1 MEHPQQVMVIDQDPS
16 VRTTIEGMLKQ
27 LSMVVI
33 ADSGYGV
40 EASSLAEETKPGI
53 VLASVEHPTDRA
65 IQTIRSAS
73 EISPQAKII
82 VYSGVQDLEVM
93 RQVMQIGVKDFLP
106 TPLMPADLA
115 AAIGGEPT
123 DEAPQ
128 TMSGRTP
135 LATDT
140 SQAAGIVLTVFGAKG
155 GIGKS
160 TIATNIAAAIAQET
174 DLSVLI
180 MDLDTRFGDIAIMM
194 DIEPRFTVSDLA
206 ASIDVLD
213 RETFRSALM
222 EHESGVSVLS
232 APEHPSEWRNITADQ
247 MTELIQFGARLFDYV
262 ILDTPGTL
270 NDIVA
275 TAIEVAQKVIV
286 VSSLDM
292 ASIKD
297 TAYMLDLLEAEGI
310 ASDRLLL
317 TINRVNR
324 ADTIRTADVHR
335 VVHHEVYYE
344 VAYDEQILR
353 ASQVGQPVV
362 LAKPKSRPSKQFREL
377 AAIITGRVNGQR
389 SERAPRGESG
399 ARTRGL
405 RGFFALGRS
414 A

>member
-1 MEHPQQVMVIDQDPS
+1 MAQQVMVIDQEPAM
-16 VRTTIEGMLKQ
+16 RRTIEAMLRDA
-27 LSMVVI
+27 SITVV

-40 EASSLAEETKPGI
+40 EASSLAEETKPDV
-53 VLASVEHPTDRA
+53 VLASVEQPTDRA
-65 IQTIRSAS
+65 LRTIRSVS
-73 EISPQAKII
+73 EIVPNAKIV
-82 VYSGVQDLEVM
+82 VYSGEQDLEVM
-93 RQVMQIGVKDFLP
+93 RQVMQIGVQDFLP
-106 TPLMPADLA
+106 TPLSAEDVI
-115 AAIGGEPT
+115 AAIGVSAPAPAAEP
-123 DEAPQ
+123 AAR
-128 TMSGRTP
+128 GR
-135 LATDT
+135 ATAADT

-160 TIATNIAAAIAQET
+160 TTATNIATAIAQET

-222 EHESGVSVLS
+222 EHDSGVSVLS
-232 APEHPSEWRNITADQ
+232 APEHPSEWRNITAQQ
-247 MTELIQFGARLFDYV
+247 MTELVQFGARLFDYV

-275 TAIEVAQKVIV
+275 TAIEVAHKVLVI
-286 VSSLDM
+286 SSLDM

-310 ASDRLLL
+310 PSDRLLL
-317 TINRVNR
+317 TINQVNR
-324 ADTIRTADVHR
+324 ANTIKTADVHR
-335 VVHHEVYYE
+335 VVHHDVYFE
-344 VAYDEQILR
+344 IDYDEQILR

-362 LAKPKSRPSKQFREL
+362 LAKPNSRPSKQFREL
-377 AAIITGRVNGQR
+377 ARMITGGVAGRH
-389 SERAPRGESG
+389 SERSRNEGSRRGG
-399 ARTRGL
+399 IRGL
-405 RGFFALGRS
+405 LALGRS

>member
-1 MEHPQQVMVIDQDPS
+1 MGHTQQVMVIDQDPAM
-16 VRTTIEGMLKQ
+16 RTTIEGMLKHA
-27 LSMVVI
+27 SMVVI
-33 ADSGYGV
+33 ADSGYGI

-65 IQTIRSAS
+65 IQTIRSVS
-73 EISPQAKII
+73 EILPEAKII
-82 VYSGVQDLEVM
+82 VYSSVQDMDVM

-106 TPLMPADLA
+106 TPLSEAVLV
-115 AAIGGEPT
+115 AAIGVEAADETPT
-123 DEAPQ
+123 
-128 TMSGRTP
+128 TTSGHTP
-135 LATDT
+135 LSADT

-160 TIATNIAAAIAQET
+160 TIATNIASAIAQET

-206 ASIDVLD
+206 GSIDVLD

-222 EHESGVSVLS
+222 EHDSGVSVLS
-232 APEHPSEWRNITADQ
+232 APEHPSEWRNISADQ

-275 TAIEVAQKVIV
+275 TAIEVAHKVLV

-297 TAYMLDLLEAEGI
+297 TAYMLDLLEAEGVP
-310 ASDRLLL
+310 SDRLLL
-317 TINRVNR
+317 TINQVNR
-324 ADTIRTADVHR
+324 ANTIKTADVHR

-377 AAIITGRVNGQR
+377 AAMITGGAGGRP
-389 SERAPRGESG
+389 SERG
-399 ARTRGL
+399 ARGKGRARGGGL
-405 RGFFALGRS
+405 RGLFGLGRS